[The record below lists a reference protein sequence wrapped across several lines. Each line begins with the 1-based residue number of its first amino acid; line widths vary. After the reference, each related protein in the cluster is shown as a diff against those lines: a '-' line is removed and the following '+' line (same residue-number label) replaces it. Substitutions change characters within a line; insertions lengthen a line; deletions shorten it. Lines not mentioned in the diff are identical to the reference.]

1 MLHPNQWKF
10 SFLFLLGGVHSTG
23 SHKSEGMTV
32 SELKQHVE
40 DWMSTKFQV
49 TLKYDPTE
57 AIKQLENFG
66 LVVTKQKGMQQPV
79 LAYF

>member
-1 MLHPNQWKF
+1 LL
-10 SFLFLLGGVHSTG
+10 LFLLGGIHGTG

-32 SELKQHVE
+32 SELKHRVE

-57 AIKQLENFG
+57 AIKQLENFD
-66 LVVTKQKGMQQPV
+66 LVVTKQKGK
-79 LAYF
+79 